1 MLSDK
6 ARGKQRATDNDD
18 NNGEI
23 STNGAPD
30 QSRSITIRFTER
42 EPDLLL
48 AVSVKDSIRD
58 LKSLVSPWFGLPDV
72 KWCLLFN
79 RFLAVD

>member
-18 NNGEI
+18 NSGEN
-23 STNGAPD
+23 STNEPPE
-30 QSRSITIRFTER
+30 QPRSITIRFTER

-58 LKSLVSPWFGLPDV
+58 LKSLVSPWFE
-72 KWCLLFN
+72 LLDINWIYHFIVID
-79 RFLAVD
+79 LL